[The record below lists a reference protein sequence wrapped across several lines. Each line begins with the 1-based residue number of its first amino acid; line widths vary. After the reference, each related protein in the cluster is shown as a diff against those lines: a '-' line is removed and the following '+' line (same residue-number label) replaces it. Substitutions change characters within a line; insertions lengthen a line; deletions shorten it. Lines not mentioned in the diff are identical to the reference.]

1 MRVSK
6 KKTASKKTKKT
17 KKKIVEERVEPESV
31 EPKPIVVEPE
41 IVEEIQSEVL
51 TSAELPEVTL
61 VAMNSNDVLEA
72 KALVT
77 MVCNIGNRKYILEE
91 GKLVR
96 HGVLRAHLNLLKGKV
111 KQTSHAQ
118 K

>member
-6 KKTASKKTKKT
+6 KKTANKNTKKT
-17 KKKIVEERVEPESV
+17 KKKVAEEQVEPESV
-31 EPKPIVVEPE
+31 EPMPMVVEPE
-41 IVEEIQSEVL
+41 IIEEVQSEVL

-61 VAMNSNDVLEA
+61 VAMNPNDVIEA

-77 MVCNIGNRKYILEE
+77 MVCNIGSRKYILEE

-96 HGVLRAHLNLLKGKV
+96 HGVLRAHLKLLRGKV